1 MARSNN
7 STKVTTG
14 KVRLSWPHLFEAYA
28 HEDND
33 VAKFSTMLL
42 IPKSDT
48 KTIEALRA
56 AEEVA
61 KERGKASKWNGKL
74 PKDLS
79 TIIKDGDDSADD
91 YPERAGHW
99 CMAVRSNTRPGIV
112 DKNVQPIMD
121 QSEIYSGV
129 FARVSLS
136 AFPYNVSGNKGVSFG
151 LGNVQKLADGES
163 LGGATRA
170 EEDFDAL
177 EDDDDD
183 LI

>member
-1 MARSNN
+1 MARSTN

-28 HEDND
+28 HEDEEP
-33 VAKFSTMLL
+33 KFSTMLL
-42 IPKSDT
+42 IPKGDT

-56 AEEVA
+56 AEENA
-61 KERGKASKWNGKL
+61 KERGKASKWNGKI
-74 PKDLS
+74 PASLS
-79 TIIKDGDDSADD
+79 SVIKDGDDTADD

-99 CMAVRSNTRPGIV
+99 TMTVRSKTRPGVV
-112 DKNVQPIMD
+112 DKSVQPIMD
-121 QSEIYSGV
+121 PSEIYSGV

-163 LGGATRA
+163 LGGASRA
-170 EEDFDAL
+170 DEDFDAL
-177 EDDDDD
+177 DDDEDD